1 MNDNNKINIFT
12 QTTKSA
18 VPNDDEYINT
28 SDGLIYCKKCNTPR
42 QKRVSALGKTYM
54 PDIMCQC
61 QRETYEKEEAE
72 RIRREF

>member
-28 SDGLIYCKKCNTPR
+28 YDSLIYCKKCNTPR

-61 QRETYEKEEAE
+61 QREAYEKKKPSALGVN
-72 RIRREF
+72 F